1 MFALSAHKTHNDRR
15 LLLHC
20 GRMWCCCPDPT
31 TEDPARQEEE
41 EEPALPALRMDVAL
55 LREQY
60 GRIRETQRRDRR
72 VLLFGRASNDE
83 EISGKSLIRMVPMC
97 QEAAAPFE
105 RPESAKDVQFDFVR
119 DYGSSPWRT
128 HLGIHRMTRSTRSS
142 LVSSST
148 KASSSME
155 SNDYGDKLTS
165 DPEEQSN
172 PPRQKETG
180 EDEGEVGAVGPRKQ
194 LGSRPALSR
203 QWSLGGYQSSPA
215 HSATHH
221 YPFPQ
226 MKCPR
231 KSEAARRLG
240 MYSSF

>member
-1 MFALSAHKTHNDRR
+1 HFGTSCYFAFSRLHGHARRRPSWYFQVFSLSSTRTSRSSSPK
-15 LLLHC
+15 
-20 GRMWCCCPDPT
+20 
-31 TEDPARQEEE
+31 
-41 EEPALPALRMDVAL
+41 MDVAL

-72 VLLFGRASNDE
+72 VLLFGRGQACDPASPSFGPESFVNVQRT
-83 EISGKSLIRMVPMC
+83 G
-97 QEAAAPFE
+97 
-105 RPESAKDVQFDFVR
+105 PESAKDVQFDFVR